1 MIVNIYPQ
9 IRKGKYMNTIDVSIK
24 GTAPLLF
31 HRFAEG
37 IGGKPDPNIT
47 DREIAEQYLYVNES
61 KKIYTPNDHI
71 ERSLQK
77 AGTQFKFK
85 GRKTYLDF
93 IKSGVFITPDAI
105 VHKNQEWVPDKRA
118 VVIKGARIMRV
129 RPRMD
134 NWELDFT
141 MEIINAE
148 LDFKVLNDILVY
160 AGQYIGIGDYR
171 PKFGR
176 FLVSKFEYDQVTRK

>member
-1 MIVNIYPQ
+1 MNIVH
-9 IRKGKYMNTIDVSIK
+9 VSIK
-24 GTAPLLF
+24 GIAPLLF
-31 HRFAEG
+31 HRFVEG
-37 IGGKPDPNIT
+37 LGGKPDPNIS
-47 DREIAEQYLYVNES
+47 DREIAEQSLYLDED
-61 KKIYTPNDHI
+61 KKVYTPNDHI

-93 IKSGVFITPDAI
+93 IKSGVFVRPDAI
-105 VHKNQEWVPDKRA
+105 IHKNQEWVADKRD
-118 VVIKGARIMRV
+118 VVIKTSRIMRI

-141 MEIINAE
+141 MDVTNPDVDLKE
-148 LDFKVLNDILVY
+148 LNKILIY

-176 FLVSKFEYDQVTRK
+176 FLVSKYDYDQVTRK